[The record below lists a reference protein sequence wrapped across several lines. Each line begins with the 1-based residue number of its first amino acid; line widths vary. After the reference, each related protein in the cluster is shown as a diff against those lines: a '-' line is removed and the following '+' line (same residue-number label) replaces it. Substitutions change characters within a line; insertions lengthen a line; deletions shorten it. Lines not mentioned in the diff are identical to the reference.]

1 MRIVR
6 SEKGI
11 TMVSLV
17 ITVIIMIILAAVSLN
32 GAFGDGAKSGIV
44 AQAKNA
50 IYKSELED
58 LKDFWESK
66 IVDIDTEY
74 LNYENL
80 EDVMDIEQIPESL
93 RGVFGVRKGR
103 LYYKDGKLTD
113 DKQDVMREMEIYAD
127 YVDPIKVTVKAT
139 IKKITEAKSADVIA
153 VIDASSSMRTNSGT
167 PKRFQNVANALN
179 VLMETVL
186 EADEKNRMGIVQFDY
201 KYKTLLKL
209 EHYTKNETEKY
220 IESYGTGA
228 DGEVNGGKFA
238 ESLNP
243 LKLNDYKLESG
254 TYIQIGAA
262 KAEQMFKNRTEA
274 ERKYKDDFLIILSD
288 GEPSYVNYHLN
299 YDKIITDFTE
309 DSKNYASTNN
319 DADGTKIC
327 GSGSD
332 SYGRVYHT
340 VKLLKEIKEKH
351 QGNLKIYTIN
361 YGGGRVSKATM
372 DPSKVNIDGLTNV
385 SPYKDKLLELINPE
399 GTDDVTRHIN
409 YTDKAYSD
417 NDYTEQR
424 LKDIF
429 AEIGQDI
436 IHKDDTVIT
445 MDETEKF
452 TSLVVDG
459 KMQYYDENGKLINYE
474 LDEAEG
480 DVTVNVTAA
489 IVVPTGVTDASG
501 NIIRKPVT
509 DAHGNIQRCKKV
521 TKTYTIQEIKNG
533 ADPNLSYSN
542 GSIVWNI
549 EEDLQNE
556 KVLTNIRG
564 EAINA
569 LYTSGEMPDESAGE
583 ACEIVNVEIIL
594 PLMTYDTV
602 E

>member
-74 LNYENL
+74 LNYESL

-153 VIDASSSMRTNSGT
+153 VIDGSGSMNNNTTKPRYE
-167 PKRFQNVANALN
+167 NVCNALN
-179 VLMETVL
+179 ILMDTVL
-186 EADEKNRMGIVQFDY
+186 SADEDNRFGLVQFDRGFD
-201 KYKTLLKL
+201 TLLHL
-209 EHYTKNETEKY
+209 NHYTKVNESDNY
-220 IESYGTGA
+220 ITVKKTNTKGGIIA
-228 DGEVNGGKFA
+228 DLLPAK
-238 ESLNP
+238 
-243 LKLNDYKLESG
+243 KDDYKLGSG
-254 TYIQIGAA
+254 TYVQTGMA
-262 KAEQMFKNRTEA
+262 KAEQMFRYRRNPSNPNRDTEA
-274 ERKYKDDFLIILSD
+274 YLNNKTDYIVLLTD
-288 GEPSYVNYHLN
+288 GESGYSNETLDPNNLLEEYNL
-299 YDKIITDFTE
+299 
-309 DSKNYASTNN
+309 DSKEKPTRVSSA
-319 DADGTKIC
+319 GGEKIA
-327 GSGSD
+327 
-332 SYGRVYHT
+332 YHT
-340 VKLLKEIKEKH
+340 VKFLTDMKEKH
-351 QGNLKIYTIN
+351 QGELKIYTIN
-361 YGGGRVSKATM
+361 YSTGSTSKITM
-372 DPSKVNIDGLTNV
+372 NPTKANVLTMTDEGYKNNLLAIIDPEN
-385 SPYKDKLLELINPE
+385 
-399 GTDDVTRHIN
+399 TDDVTRHRV
-409 YTDKAYSD
+409 YADQSYSGEF
-417 NDYTEQR
+417 TEQQLR
-424 LKDIF
+424 DIF